1 MRYEIKY
8 EWMNV
13 EEFVVDADSKDEAMK
28 LAGRRLREIVEA
40 TDTFDFDYTIEKTNK
55 KVTD

>member
-13 EEFVVDADSKDEAMK
+13 EEFVVDADSKDEAIK
-28 LAGRRLREIVEA
+28 LAGRRLREIVA
-40 TDTFDFDYTIEKTNK
+40 DTDAFDFDYTVEKTNK

>member
-13 EEFVVDADSKDEAMK
+13 EEFVVDADSKDEAIK
-28 LAGRRLREIVEA
+28 LAGGRLREIVED
-40 TDTFDFDYTIEKTNK
+40 TDAFDFDFTVEKTNK

>member
-1 MRYEIKY
+1 
-8 EWMNV
+8 MNV

-40 TDTFDFDYTIEKTNK
+40 TDTFDFDYTIEKTK
-55 KVTD
+55 KKATD

>member
-40 TDTFDFDYTIEKTNK
+40 TDTFDFDYTIEKTKK

>member
-8 EWMNV
+8 EWMNI

-40 TDTFDFDYTIEKTNK
+40 TDTFDFD
-55 KVTD
+55 

>member
-8 EWMNV
+8 EWMNI

-40 TDTFDFDYTIEKTNK
+40 TDNIDFDYPIEKTNK

>member
-13 EEFVVDADSKDEAMK
+13 EEFVVDANSKDEAIK
-28 LAGRRLREIVEA
+28 LAGSRLREIVEA

>member
-1 MRYEIKY
+1 
-8 EWMNV
+8 MNI

>member
-13 EEFVVDADSKDEAMK
+13 EEFVVNANSKDEAMK

>member
-8 EWMNV
+8 EWMNI

>member
-13 EEFVVDADSKDEAMK
+13 EEFVVDADSKDEAIK
-28 LAGRRLREIVEA
+28 LAGSRLREIVA
-40 TDTFDFDYTIEKTNK
+40 DTAAFDFDYTVEKTNK

>member
-13 EEFVVDADSKDEAMK
+13 EEFVVDADSKEEAMK

>member
-1 MRYEIKY
+1 MQYEIKY

-13 EEFVVDADSKDEAMK
+13 EEFVVNADSKDEAMK